1 MSMNWNLVNSAGAS
15 AVTQYAE
22 TSAYDGVTQD
32 GTLAGQLSKVAIS
45 DNGQIMAS
53 FSNGQQKVFGQIALA
68 TFRNTDSLEAVEN
81 NNYVTTGATAPASVG
96 TAQSGDRGQI
106 LAGSLENS
114 NVDIATQFTNLITF
128 QRGYQASSRV
138 ITTED
143 NMLQDLL
150 QVIR

>member
-1 MSMNWNLVNSAGAS
+1 MNWNLLDNNGTPT
-15 AVTQYAE
+15 VTQYAE
-22 TSAYDGVTQD
+22 TSTYGGVTQD
-32 GTLAGQLSKVAIS
+32 GTPAGQLSKVAIS

-53 FSNGQQKVFGQIALA
+53 FSNGQQKVFGQLALA
-68 TFRNTDSLEAVEN
+68 TFRNTDSLQALGN
-81 NNYVTTGATAPASVG
+81 NNFASTGATSLASVG

-106 LAGSLENS
+106 ISGSLENS

-150 QVIR
+150 QIIR

>member
-1 MSMNWNLVNSAGAS
+1 MGMNWNLTGSGGAS
-15 AVTQYAE
+15 IVTQYAE
-22 TSAYDGVTQD
+22 TSGSDGLIQD
-32 GTLAGQLSKVAIS
+32 GMAAGQLSKVAIS
-45 DNGQIMAS
+45 DSGQIMAS
-53 FSNGQQKVFGQIALA
+53 FTNGQQKVFGQLALA
-68 TFRNTDSLEAVEN
+68 TFRNTDSLQGVGN
-81 NNYVTTGATAPASVG
+81 NNWSATAITAPPSIG

-106 LAGSLENS
+106 VSGSLENS

-150 QVIR
+150 QTIR